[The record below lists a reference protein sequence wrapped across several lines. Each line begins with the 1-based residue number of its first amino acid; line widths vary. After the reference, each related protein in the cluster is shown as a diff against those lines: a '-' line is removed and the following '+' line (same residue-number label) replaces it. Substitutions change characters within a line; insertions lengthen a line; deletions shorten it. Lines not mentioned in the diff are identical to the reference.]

1 MTTKK
6 IPNYLGTS
14 GRPGLLETIKVN
26 GHHVVPLAV
35 TDLNVSFAVADAQGR
50 FCGKA
55 SMPFLQATNAGI
67 HRQVTDIIEAVR
79 EGRVVPRDPE
89 AAFESPPSLSL
100 ESPLRTEP
108 VSIKT
113 PTLSDLEEL
122 SLMLTKNITQLVE
135 AGELQNVT
143 LRGLMANQTRDKAAI
158 DDLHC
163 RVTALELARTSLV
176 VQEKRPSLVE
186 RLRKMFKTKRE
197 G

>member
-1 MTTKK
+1 MTTRK

-14 GRPGLLETIKVN
+14 GRPGLLETIRVN

-35 TDLNVSFAVADAQGR
+35 TDLTVSFAVADAQGR

-79 EGRVVPRDPE
+79 NGRVVPRDPE
-89 AAFESPPSLSL
+89 AASESPSGP
-100 ESPLRTEP
+100 PEP
-108 VSIKT
+108 VSAQPKPDAKMAALMIVMQKM
-113 PTLSDLEEL
+113 LDLRKDL
-122 SLMLTKNITQLVE
+122 DALVE

-143 LRGLMANQTRDKAAI
+143 IRGLMANQTREKAAI

-163 RVTALELARTSLV
+163 RVTDLELARTSLV
-176 VQEKRPSLVE
+176 VQEQRPSLME